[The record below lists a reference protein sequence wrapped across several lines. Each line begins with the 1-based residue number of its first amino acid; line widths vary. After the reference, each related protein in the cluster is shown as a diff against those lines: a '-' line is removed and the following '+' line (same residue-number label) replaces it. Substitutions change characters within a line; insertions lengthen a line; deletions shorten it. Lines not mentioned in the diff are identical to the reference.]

1 MSEAT
6 GVGCVTL
13 LTMAKVY
20 FYKGAFYR
28 YLYDSGN
35 IKHTQY
41 HFRPLKGQRKKAD
54 IKLNKDK
61 VLRTMQYIPG
71 MSITAVVHQ
80 HYVQLS
86 LF

>member
-1 MSEAT
+1 MQQPE

-20 FYKGAFYR
+20 LYRGTFYR
-28 YLYDSGN
+28 YLYSSDS
-35 IKHTQY
+35 IRYTQY
-41 HFRPLKGQRKKAD
+41 YFRPLKGQRKTAD
-54 IKLNKDK
+54 IKLNRDK

-71 MSITAVVHQ
+71 MSITAVIHQ
-80 HYVQLS
+80 NYVQLS